1 MNVKLQQLAREL
13 EGELYYDKR
22 MRILYATD
30 ASAYREMPLAV
41 AMPRTIADLKK
52 LIAFARAEKTS
63 LIPRTAGTSLAGQV
77 VGKGIVVDV
86 SKSFNGI
93 IELNASEKWVRVQPG
108 VIRDELNIFLKPHS
122 LFFGPETS
130 TANRAMIGGMVGNN
144 SCGSNSI
151 VYRSTREHLLEVKAL
166 LSDGSEAEFK
176 TLGIEEFHAKC
187 EGDTLE
193 ANIYKTIRRL
203 LSNYEN
209 QVEIRK
215 EFPKKSVER
224 RNTGYAADIMLET
237 APFTAGS
244 EDFNF
249 CKLIAGSEGTLAF
262 ITEIK
267 LHLEPL
273 PPKEAGLLCVH
284 FNTIDEALRANLIA
298 LKYNPGA
305 SELIDHY
312 ILECTKDNIEQIQN
326 RFFVQGDPGAILV
339 IEYARTSRDEII
351 EIARQAEADM
361 RAEGLGY
368 HFPLLFGADTK
379 KIWTLRKAGLGL
391 LSNLPGDAKAVP
403 VIEDTAVDVQD
414 LPAYIRDFN
423 EILKKY
429 NLHSVHYAHA
439 GSGEIHLRPII
450 NLKTEEGNKL
460 FRTIAEEI
468 ATLVKKYNGSLSGEH
483 GDGRLRGEFIEQM
496 VGKKNYQLLKE
507 IKRSWDPYNIFNPNK
522 IVDTPSM
529 NTMLRYTPGQ
539 KTPEFKTIFRFPNQ
553 DVLQHAE
560 QCNGSGDCR
569 KTELSGGT
577 MCPSFMATRN
587 ERDTTRARANILR
600 EFLTNSDKLNR
611 FDHEEIKDVMDLCI
625 SCKGCKS
632 ECPSNVDMAK
642 LKAEFL
648 QHYYDAN
655 GVPFRSRLIANFNN
669 SAKLGALLPGI
680 YNFMMTNK
688 GISKMVKKFS
698 GFAVERSMPTMY
710 KTTLRSW
717 FEKHRSE
724 VRSKKLEVRNKM
736 TDDRSLKKMTD
747 DRWKMTEDTSSQQ
760 SVTSSSQP
768 STVIS
773 QLSAKKVYLFCD
785 EFTNYNDTEIGIKA
799 ILLLE
804 KLGYEVDIPKHEESG
819 RAWLSKGLLRDA
831 KKIAQKNIE
840 LLSPII
846 NKDAPLIGI
855 EPSAILTFRDEYI
868 DLADDAQLHAAK
880 ELSANVYLI
889 DEFITKE
896 IVKGHINKEQFT
908 KEKKLIKL
916 HGHCQQK
923 AWNTLAASEH
933 ILSLPENYTVET
945 IPSGCCGMAGSF
957 GYEKEHYAVSMQI
970 GELVLFPTVRKQ
982 AEDVIIAAPG
992 TSCRHQIKDGTGRK
1006 AKHPVEIL
1014 YEALV

>member
-1 MNVKLQQLAREL
+1 MNENLRRLADEL

-41 AMPRTIADLKK
+41 AIPKSVNDIKK
-52 LIAFARAEKTS
+52 LIAFAHKEKTS

-86 SKSFNGI
+86 SKNFTQI
-93 IELNASEKWVRVQPG
+93 LELNKEEGWVRVQPG
-108 VIRDELNIFLKPHS
+108 VVRDELNIFLKPYG

-144 SCGSNSI
+144 SCGSNSV

-176 TLGIEEFHAKC
+176 TLSIDEFHEKC

-193 ANIYKTIRRL
+193 SNIYKTVRSS
-203 LSNYEN
+203 LSNYDN

-215 EFPKKSVER
+215 EFPKKSIER
-224 RNTGYAADIMLET
+224 RNTGYAVDVLLES
-237 APFTAGS
+237 APFTAGT

-267 LHLEPL
+267 LNVVPL

-298 LKYNPGA
+298 LKYNPSA

-339 IEYARTSRDEII
+339 IEYSRTNREEVI
-351 EIARQAEADM
+351 EIAKQVEAEM

-368 HFPLLFGADTK
+368 HFPLLFGNDTK

-391 LSNLPGDAKAVP
+391 LSNLPGDEKAVP
-403 VIEDTAVDVQD
+403 VIEDTAVDVND

-423 EILKKY
+423 EILKKHGLY
-429 NLHSVHYAHA
+429 SVHYAHA

-450 NLKTEEGNKL
+450 NLKTKEGNQL

-483 GDGRLRGEFIEQM
+483 GDGRLRGEFIPQM
-496 VGKKNYQLLKE
+496 VGEKNYQLLKQ
-507 IKRSWDPYNIFNPNK
+507 IKYSWDPQNIFNPNK

-529 NTMLRYTPGQ
+529 NTMLRYEPGQ
-539 KTPEFKTIFRFPNQ
+539 KTPEFKTVFRFHNQ
-553 DVLQHAE
+553 DILQHAE

-569 KTELSGGT
+569 KTQLSGGT
-577 MCPSFMATRN
+577 MCPSYMATRS

-600 EFLTNSDKLNR
+600 EFLTNSTKLNR

-655 GVPFRSRLIANFNN
+655 GVPFRSKLIANF
-669 SAKLGALLPGI
+669 SKSSQLGAIMPGM
-680 YNFMMTNK
+680 YNFVMTNK
-688 GISKMVKKFS
+688 GISDMVKKFS

-710 KTTLRSW
+710 KTTLRKW
-717 FEKHRSE
+717 FEKH
-724 VRSKKLEVRNKM
+724 KKAEGEGQK
-736 TDDRSLKKMTD
+736 TGG
-747 DRWKMTEDTSSQQ
+747 
-760 SVTSSSQP
+760 
-768 STVIS
+768 
-773 QLSAKKVYLFCD
+773 KKVYLFCD

-804 KLGYEVDIPKHEESG
+804 KLGYEVEIPEHTESG

-831 KKIAQKNIE
+831 KKIAQKNISM
-840 LLSPII
+840 LSPII
-846 NKDAPLIGI
+846 NKDAPLVGI
-855 EPSAILTFRDEYI
+855 EPSAILTFRDEYE
-868 DLADDAQLHAAK
+868 DLADDDQLATAK
-880 ELSANVYLI
+880 ELSSNVYLI

-896 IVKGHINKEQFT
+896 IAKGNISKEQFT
-908 KEKKLIKL
+908 KERRLIKL

-923 AWNTLAASEH
+923 AWNALSASVNM
-933 ILSLPENYTVET
+933 LSLPENYKVET

-957 GYEKEHYAVSMQI
+957 GYEKEHYDISMQI
-970 GELVLFPTVRKQ
+970 GELVLLPTVRKQ
-982 AEDVIIAAPG
+982 PEDVIIAAPG

-1014 YEALV
+1014 YDALV